1 MIIKSFEIG
10 KIDISKFN
18 FFLIYGKND
27 GLQNQIINNHLINN
41 FDGQID
47 KYEENEFIVNSEVI
61 ITGLINRSLFE
72 DKKILIIS
80 RSSDKILNLIE
91 ELSSKNLLDIKIILK
106 SDVLDKKSKL
116 RSFFEKGKSII
127 TIPTYEDNERNLFS
141 VVIKF
146 LNEHKIK
153 ISREAINLLINRSS
167 GDRHNLKQEL
177 DKVMNYSISNKNIT
191 YETIE
196 KLSNLSENYDVN
208 ELANYYLA
216 KNTKNVA
223 KIFNEN
229 NYSNE
234 DCVLILR
241 TLLNKSKKLLKIIDK
256 YNQTNNLDQVISS
269 TKPPIFWKEKE
280 IIKIQA
286 KSWGLDD
293 LKSKIYELNE
303 IETAIKTNSNNSL
316 NILSNFFVNY

>member
-1 MIIKSFEIG
+1 M
-10 KIDISKFN
+10 
-18 FFLIYGKND
+18 IYGKNH
-27 GLQNQIINNHLINN
+27 GLQNQIVNNHLVNN

-47 KYEENEFIVNSEVI
+47 KYEENEFIFNSEVI
-61 ITGLINRSLFE
+61 ITGLMNRSLFE

-80 RSSDKILNLIE
+80 RSSDKIFNLIE

-106 SDVLDKKSKL
+106 SDDLDKRSKL
-116 RSFFEKGKSII
+116 RSFFEKGKSIVA
-127 TIPTYEDNERNLFS
+127 IPTYEDNERNLYS
-141 VVIKF
+141 VVINF

-153 ISREAINLLINRSS
+153 ISREAINLVINRSS
-167 GDRHNLKQEL
+167 GDKHNLKQEL
-177 DKVMNYSISNKNIT
+177 NKILNYSFSNKNIT

-196 KLSNLSENYDVN
+196 KLSNLSENYNVN

-223 KIFNEN
+223 RILNEN

-234 DCVLILR
+234 DCVLIIR
-241 TLLNKSKKLLKIIDK
+241 TLLNKSKKLLTIIDK
-256 YNQTNNLDQVISS
+256 YNQTDNLDQIISS

-280 IIKIQA
+280 IVKIQA
-286 KSWGLDD
+286 KSWRLDD

-303 IETAIKTNSNNSL
+303 IETTIKTNSNNSL
-316 NILSNFFVNY
+316 NIISNFFVNY

>member
-127 TIPTYEDNERNLFS
+127 TIPTYEDSERNLFS

-316 NILSNFFVNY
+316 NIISNFFVNY

>member
-1 MIIKSFEIG
+1 MIIKSFEVG
-10 KIDISKFN
+10 KIDISKYN
-18 FFLIYGKND
+18 FFLIYGKNH
-27 GLQNQIINNHLINN
+27 GLQNQIVNNNLVNN

-47 KYEENEFIVNSEVI
+47 KYEENEFIFNSEVI
-61 ITGLINRSLFE
+61 ITGLMNRSLFE

-106 SDVLDKKSKL
+106 SDVLDKRSKL
-116 RSFFEKGKSII
+116 RSFFEKGKSIVA
-127 TIPTYEDNERNLFS
+127 IPTYEDNERNLYS
-141 VVIKF
+141 VVINF

-153 ISREAINLLINRSS
+153 ISREAINLVINRSS
-167 GDRHNLKQEL
+167 GDKQNLEQEL
-177 DKVMNYSISNKNIT
+177 NKILNYSFSNKNIT

-196 KLSNLSENYDVN
+196 KLSNLSENYNVN

-223 KIFNEN
+223 RILNEN

-234 DCVLILR
+234 DCVLIIR
-241 TLLNKSKKLLKIIDK
+241 TLLNKSKKLLTIIDK
-256 YNQTNNLDQVISS
+256 YNQTDNLDQVISS

-280 IIKIQA
+280 IVKIQA

-303 IETAIKTNSNNSL
+303 IETTIKTNSNNSL
-316 NILSNFFVNY
+316 NIISNFFVNY

>member
-10 KIDISKFN
+10 KINISKFN

>member
-72 DKKILIIS
+72 DKKILIVS

-316 NILSNFFVNY
+316 NIISNFFVNY

>member
-1 MIIKSFEIG
+1 MIIKSFEVG
-10 KIDISKFN
+10 KIDISKYN
-18 FFLIYGKND
+18 FFLIYGKNH
-27 GLQNQIINNHLINN
+27 GLQNQIVNNNLVNN

-47 KYEENEFIVNSEVI
+47 KYEENEFIFNSEVI
-61 ITGLINRSLFE
+61 ITGLMNRSLFE

-80 RSSDKILNLIE
+80 RSSDKIFNLIE
-91 ELSSKNLLDIKIILK
+91 ELFSKNLLDIKIILK
-106 SDVLDKKSKL
+106 SDVLDKRSKL
-116 RSFFEKGKSII
+116 RSFFEKGKSIVA
-127 TIPTYEDNERNLFS
+127 IPTYEDNERNLYS
-141 VVIKF
+141 VVINF

-153 ISREAINLLINRSS
+153 ISREAINLVINRSS
-167 GDRHNLKQEL
+167 GDKQNLEQEL
-177 DKVMNYSISNKNIT
+177 NKILNYSFSNKNIT

-196 KLSNLSENYDVN
+196 KLSNLSENYNVN

-223 KIFNEN
+223 RILNEN

-234 DCVLILR
+234 DCVLIIR
-241 TLLNKSKKLLKIIDK
+241 TLLNKSKKLLTIIDK
-256 YNQTNNLDQVISS
+256 YNQTDNLDQVISS

-280 IIKIQA
+280 IVKIQA

-303 IETAIKTNSNNSL
+303 IETTIKTNSNNSL
-316 NILSNFFVNY
+316 NIISNFFVNY

>member
-1 MIIKSFEIG
+1 MIIKSFEVG
-10 KIDISKFN
+10 KIDISKYN
-18 FFLIYGKND
+18 FFLIYGKNH
-27 GLQNQIINNHLINN
+27 GLQNQIVNNHLVNN

-47 KYEENEFIVNSEVI
+47 KYEENEFIFNSEVI
-61 ITGLINRSLFE
+61 ITGLMNRSLFE

-80 RSSDKILNLIE
+80 RSSDKIFNLIE

-106 SDVLDKKSKL
+106 SDDLDKRSKL
-116 RSFFEKGKSII
+116 RSFFEKGKSIVA
-127 TIPTYEDNERNLFS
+127 IPTYEDNERNLYS
-141 VVIKF
+141 VVINF

-153 ISREAINLLINRSS
+153 ISREAINLVINRSS
-167 GDRHNLKQEL
+167 GDKHNLKQEL
-177 DKVMNYSISNKNIT
+177 NKILNYSFSNKNIT

-196 KLSNLSENYDVN
+196 KLSNLSENYNVN

-223 KIFNEN
+223 RILNEN

-234 DCVLILR
+234 DCVLIIR
-241 TLLNKSKKLLKIIDK
+241 TLLNKSKKLLTIIDK
-256 YNQTNNLDQVISS
+256 YNQTDNLDQIISS

-280 IIKIQA
+280 IVKIQA
-286 KSWGLDD
+286 KSWRLDD

-303 IETAIKTNSNNSL
+303 IETTIKTNSNNSL
-316 NILSNFFVNY
+316 NIISNFFVNY

>member
-316 NILSNFFVNY
+316 NIISNFFVNY

>member
-91 ELSSKNLLDIKIILK
+91 ELSSKNLIDIKIILK

-127 TIPTYEDNERNLFS
+127 TIPTYEDSERNLFS

-316 NILSNFFVNY
+316 NIISNFFVNY

>member
-1 MIIKSFEIG
+1 MIIKSFEVG
-10 KIDISKFN
+10 KIDISKYN
-18 FFLIYGKND
+18 FFLIYGKNH
-27 GLQNQIINNHLINN
+27 GLQNQIVNNNLVNN

-47 KYEENEFIVNSEVI
+47 KYEENEFIFNSEVI
-61 ITGLINRSLFE
+61 ITGLMNRSLFE

-80 RSSDKILNLIE
+80 RSSDKIFNLIE

-106 SDVLDKKSKL
+106 SDVLDKRSKL
-116 RSFFEKGKSII
+116 RSFFEKGKSIVA
-127 TIPTYEDNERNLFS
+127 IPTYEDNERNLYS
-141 VVIKF
+141 VVINF

-153 ISREAINLLINRSS
+153 ISREAINLVISRSS
-167 GDRHNLKQEL
+167 GDKQNLEQEL
-177 DKVMNYSISNKNIT
+177 NKILNYSFSNKNIT

-196 KLSNLSENYDVN
+196 KLSNLSENYNVN

-223 KIFNEN
+223 RILNEN

-234 DCVLILR
+234 DCVLIIR
-241 TLLNKSKKLLKIIDK
+241 TLLNKSKKLLTIIDK
-256 YNQTNNLDQVISS
+256 YNQTDNLDQVISS

-280 IIKIQA
+280 IVKIQA
-286 KSWGLDD
+286 KSWELDD

-303 IETAIKTNSNNSL
+303 IETTIKANSNNSL
-316 NILSNFFVNY
+316 NIISNFFVNY

>member
-1 MIIKSFEIG
+1 MIIKSFEVG
-10 KIDISKFN
+10 KIDISKYN
-18 FFLIYGKND
+18 FFLIYGKNH
-27 GLQNQIINNHLINN
+27 GLQNQIVNNNLVNN

-47 KYEENEFIVNSEVI
+47 KYEENEFIFNSEVI
-61 ITGLINRSLFE
+61 ITGLMNRSLFE

-80 RSSDKILNLIE
+80 RSSDKIFNLIE

-106 SDVLDKKSKL
+106 SDVLDKRSKL
-116 RSFFEKGKSII
+116 RSFFEKGKSIVA
-127 TIPTYEDNERNLFS
+127 IPTYEDNERNLYS
-141 VVIKF
+141 VVINF

-153 ISREAINLLINRSS
+153 ISREAINLVINRSS
-167 GDRHNLKQEL
+167 GDKQNLEQEL
-177 DKVMNYSISNKNIT
+177 NKILNYSFSNKNIT

-196 KLSNLSENYDVN
+196 KLSNLSENYNVN

-223 KIFNEN
+223 RILNEN

-234 DCVLILR
+234 DCVLIIR
-241 TLLNKSKKLLKIIDK
+241 TLLNKSKKLLTIIDK
-256 YNQTNNLDQVISS
+256 YNQTDNLDQVISS

-280 IIKIQA
+280 IVKIQA

-303 IETAIKTNSNNSL
+303 IETTIKTNSNNSL
-316 NILSNFFVNY
+316 NIISNFFVNY

>member
-1 MIIKSFEIG
+1 MIIKSFEVG
-10 KIDISKFN
+10 KIDISKYN
-18 FFLIYGKND
+18 FFLIYGKNH
-27 GLQNQIINNHLINN
+27 GLQNQIVNNNLVNN

-47 KYEENEFIVNSEVI
+47 KYEENEFIFNSEVI
-61 ITGLINRSLFE
+61 ITGLMNRSLFE

-80 RSSDKILNLIE
+80 RSSDKIFNLIE

-106 SDVLDKKSKL
+106 SDVLDKRSKL
-116 RSFFEKGKSII
+116 RSFFEKGKSIVA
-127 TIPTYEDNERNLFS
+127 IPTYEDNERNLYS
-141 VVIKF
+141 VVINF

-153 ISREAINLLINRSS
+153 ISREAINLVISRSS
-167 GDRHNLKQEL
+167 GDKQNLEQEL
-177 DKVMNYSISNKNIT
+177 NKILNYSFSNKNIT

-196 KLSNLSENYDVN
+196 KLSNLSENYNVN

-223 KIFNEN
+223 RILNEN

-234 DCVLILR
+234 DCVLIIR
-241 TLLNKSKKLLKIIDK
+241 TLLNKSKKLLTIIDK
-256 YNQTNNLDQVISS
+256 YNQTDNLDQVISS

-280 IIKIQA
+280 IVKIQA
-286 KSWGLDD
+286 KSWELDD

-303 IETAIKTNSNNSL
+303 IETTIKTNSNNSL
-316 NILSNFFVNY
+316 NIISNFFVNY

>member
-1 MIIKSFEIG
+1 MIIKSFEVG
-10 KIDISKFN
+10 KIDISKYN
-18 FFLIYGKND
+18 FFLIYGKNH
-27 GLQNQIINNHLINN
+27 GLQNQIVNNNLVNN

-47 KYEENEFIVNSEVI
+47 KYEENEFIFNSEVI
-61 ITGLINRSLFE
+61 ITGLMNRSLFE

-80 RSSDKILNLIE
+80 RSSDKIFNLIE

-106 SDVLDKKSKL
+106 SDVLDKRSKL
-116 RSFFEKGKSII
+116 RSFFEKGKSIVA
-127 TIPTYEDNERNLFS
+127 IPTYEDNERNLYS
-141 VVIKF
+141 VVINF

-153 ISREAINLLINRSS
+153 ISREAINLVINRSS
-167 GDRHNLKQEL
+167 GDKQNLEQEL
-177 DKVMNYSISNKNIT
+177 NKILNYSFSNKNIT

-196 KLSNLSENYDVN
+196 KLSNLSENYNVN

-223 KIFNEN
+223 RILNEN

-234 DCVLILR
+234 DCVLIIR
-241 TLLNKSKKLLKIIDK
+241 TLLNKSKKLLTIIDK
-256 YNQTNNLDQVISS
+256 YNQTDNLDQVISS

-280 IIKIQA
+280 IVKIQA
-286 KSWGLDD
+286 KSWELDD

-303 IETAIKTNSNNSL
+303 IETTIKANSNNSL
-316 NILSNFFVNY
+316 NIISNFFVNY

>member
-1 MIIKSFEIG
+1 MIIKSFEVG
-10 KIDISKFN
+10 KIDISKYN
-18 FFLIYGKND
+18 FFLIYGKNH
-27 GLQNQIINNHLINN
+27 GLQNQIVNNNLVNN

-47 KYEENEFIVNSEVI
+47 KYEENEFIFNSEVI

-80 RSSDKILNLIE
+80 RSSDKIFNLIE

-106 SDVLDKKSKL
+106 SDVLDKRSKL
-116 RSFFEKGKSII
+116 RSFFEKGKSIVA
-127 TIPTYEDNERNLFS
+127 IPTYEDNERNLYS
-141 VVIKF
+141 VVINF

-153 ISREAINLLINRSS
+153 ISREAINLVINRSS
-167 GDRHNLKQEL
+167 GDKQNLEQEL
-177 DKVMNYSISNKNIT
+177 NKILNYSFSNKNIT

-196 KLSNLSENYDVN
+196 KLSNLSENYNVN

-223 KIFNEN
+223 RILNEN

-234 DCVLILR
+234 DCVLIIR
-241 TLLNKSKKLLKIIDK
+241 TLLNKSKKLLTIIDK
-256 YNQTNNLDQVISS
+256 YNQTDNLDQVISS

-280 IIKIQA
+280 IVKIQA
-286 KSWGLDD
+286 KSWELDD

-303 IETAIKTNSNNSL
+303 IETTIKTNSNNSL
-316 NILSNFFVNY
+316 NIISNFFVNY